1 MIDEFQ
7 RPERTIFA
15 HVAQPETT
23 NGPMRSIA
31 SADHANTAK
40 GQRSTFTAAMAYA
53 TEYQERRDELLA
65 KYAAAAAAA
74 AEPEE

>member
-23 NGPMRSIA
+23 NGPMRGVA
-31 SADHANTAK
+31 SADHKNSVK

-74 AEPEE
+74 EPEE